1 MVIQRIQ
8 TLWLLIA
15 TALMIT
21 AGLRPFA
28 WIGEAP
34 VYVNDFLVLFV
45 LNWLIVILLT
55 ICIFTFKNLRLQ
67 KTIALV
73 SILLMVAL
81 GVSGFIYLSPGTT
94 GAIPEWGGG
103 VLFLG
108 LSIICVILAFRGMK
122 RDQKKLRN
130 SDRLWS

>member
-15 TALMIT
+15 IAFMIVT
-21 AGLRPFA
+21 GVRPFI
-28 WIGEAP
+28 WVGETPFYLTNFPILAI
-34 VYVNDFLVLFV
+34 
-45 LNWLIVILLT
+45 LNWLIVALLA

-67 KTIALV
+67 KTIALI
-73 SILLMVAL
+73 SLLLMVAL
-81 GVSGFIYLSPGTT
+81 AVTGFVIQARLLENTY
-94 GAIPEWGGG
+94 PEWFGG
-103 VLFLG
+103 VLFLTG
-108 LSIICVILAFRGMK
+108 AAICDAFAFRGMH